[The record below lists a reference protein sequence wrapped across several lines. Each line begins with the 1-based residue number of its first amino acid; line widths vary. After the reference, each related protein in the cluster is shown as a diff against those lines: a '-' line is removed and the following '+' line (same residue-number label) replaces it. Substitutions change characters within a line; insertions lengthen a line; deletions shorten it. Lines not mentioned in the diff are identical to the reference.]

1 MKHTGAY
8 IDVEQDFAPVLVT
21 TYYFDVENSNP
32 GKQPL
37 KYTMGLLRSID
48 VKDRPTNVKMTP
60 VDVYSALYPNL
71 ISEDERASVFDTW
84 ARVSTKCLLGLVQ
97 RAGEVDGACK
107 RSLKN
112 IASHLAVDSAIELD
126 WRSIAEDLG
135 PSNLLL

>member
-21 TYYFDVENSNP
+21 TYYFDLENSTP

-84 ARVSTKCLLGLVQ
+84 ARVSTKCLLSLVQ

-112 IASHLAVDSAIELD
+112 LASHLAVDSAIELD